1 MQRYFYNIIQN
12 TNKIFLMII
21 LSILIHIFFIIYI
34 YMDSKRNTV
43 DYNEVTIDE
52 VEFLEKN
59 KNKSVI
65 KKIKKEDKKESKKDE
80 QKDVPKREIDSTSKQ
95 EEIKENIAPLIDKK
109 DEIKSDKLEL
119 PKVELEKPRNIEM
132 QDLDIKV
139 ERNKKIDIKDI
150 DEMPTLKEKNRDFV
164 NKDDV
169 KALINLEAVGDRKVS
184 QKTLDLANELEKKVK
199 VRNFD
204 NAPKMELKDNENKI
218 KNLDRKIVNMVDAP
232 VINMS
237 NKTFDTKK
245 DIDIDVKAKRVSAS
259 SFDSK
264 DITVLEDKVSSGQKN
279 NRQKNIDYVDTR
291 PVKIVSKNVME
302 LNQEMPKKEES
313 KIIKAPIRENKQVNR
328 EIKEDLGRNSDNN
341 IRNVK
346 RFEITGKI
354 KDRKIIYSKM
364 PEYPD
369 WAQQQGIEARIYVY
383 LEVAPDGKVIDDSI
397 RIEITSGYKK
407 LDDYVKEVLKFWKF
421 ENLNSQ
427 EIQSGIINFNFKLS

>member
-1 MQRYFYNIIQN
+1 
-12 TNKIFLMII
+12 
-21 LSILIHIFFIIYI
+21 
-34 YMDSKRNTV
+34 
-43 DYNEVTIDE
+43 
-52 VEFLEKN
+52 
-59 KNKSVI
+59 VI
-65 KKIKKEDKKESKKDE
+65 KQVKKESKKEIDKKDKINIEDKKVEKEKIE
-80 QKDVPKREIDSTSKQ
+80 QK
-95 EEIKENIAPLIDKK
+95 EEIKPELIDKK
-109 DEIKSDKLEL
+109 EEIKSDKLEL

>member
-1 MQRYFYNIIQN
+1 MDRYFYNIYRS
-12 TNKIFLMII
+12 TNKLFFILFISFFL
-21 LSILIHIFFIIYI
+21 HIFAIAYLFF
-34 YMDSKRNTV
+34 DFKKELNNF
-43 DYNEVTIDE
+43 NEISIDE

-59 KNKSVI
+59 KAVI
-65 KKIKKEDKKESKKDE
+65 KQVKKESKKEIDKKDKINIEDKKVEKEKIE
-80 QKDVPKREIDSTSKQ
+80 QK
-95 EEIKENIAPLIDKK
+95 EEIKPELIDKK
-109 DEIKSDKLEL
+109 EEIKSDKLEL

-364 PEYPD
+364 PEYPA